1 MKAASLSSIPIE
13 TDAQG
18 RTMQR
23 RHFNTGLALAL
34 GFALD
39 RAIGQKILGP
49 VPDSWRAIEKSSQGR
64 LGVAVLDTAT
74 GLTTG
79 HRLDERFAMCSTFKW
94 LLASAVLQR
103 VADGQERLD
112 RRIVFGRDALLEYA
126 PTAEKHVGGDG
137 MSVAELCEAAVTLS
151 DNTAANLL
159 LAAVGGPAAVT
170 REARRLGDQVTR
182 LDRIEPAL
190 NVVKAGDLR
199 DTTTPRAMAAALR
212 RAVLGDGLP
221 DAGRAQL
228 VAWLTATQTGLQR
241 LRGGIPP
248 DWRGADKTGTWGGAK
263 HGNVSNDVAILWPP
277 QRAPL
282 VVSAFLADCDAD
294 GPHRDAT
301 LAQVARVVVAQVHAS
316 GPITK
321 AQ

>member
-1 MKAASLSSIPIE
+1 
-13 TDAQG
+13 
-18 RTMQR
+18 MQR

-49 VPDSWRAIEKSSQGR
+49 EPDAWRAIEKNSQGR

-74 GLTTG
+74 GRTEG
-79 HRLDERFAMCSTFKW
+79 HRLDERFPMCSTFKW

-112 RRIVFGRDALLEYA
+112 RRIVYGPDALLEYA
-126 PTAEKHVGGDG
+126 PTTAKHVGGDG

-159 LAAVGGPAAVT
+159 VASVGGPAAVT
-170 REARRLGDQVTR
+170 REARRLGDAVTR

-190 NVVKAGDLR
+190 NVVLAGDLR
-199 DTTTPRAMAAALR
+199 DTTTPRAMGIALR
-212 RAVLGDGLP
+212 SAGLGNGLS
-221 DAGRAQL
+221 DSGRAQL
-228 VAWLTATQTGLQR
+228 VAWMSATRTGLDR
-241 LRGGIPP
+241 LRAGIPA
-248 DWRGADKTGTWGGAK
+248 DWRGADKTGSWGGAR
-263 HGNVSNDVAILWPP
+263 HGNVANDVAILWPP

-282 VVSAFLADCDAD
+282 VVTAFLADCDAP
-294 GPHRDAT
+294 GAHRDST
-301 LAQVARVVVAQVHAS
+301 LAEIARTVVARVQATP
-316 GPITK
+316 GGLKK